1 MQSQILLQLGDI
13 TPNDI
18 KRDLGLAF
26 DPAPIDKWPADALA
40 LLLRVKQLGIL
51 GQHIDIVAQRE
62 QIPNRTRGWQAE
74 PFVLQSLTA
83 FQSHLIE
90 LLIDAIP
97 FVHSI
102 PLEEIA

>member
-1 MQSQILLQLGDI
+1 MLQIGDF

-26 DPAPIDKWPADALA
+26 DPAPFDKWPADALA

-83 FQSHLIE
+83 LQSYLIAS
-90 LLIDAIP
+90 LIDAIP
-97 FVHSI
+97 FDHSVS
-102 PLEEIA
+102 LEEIA